1 MITVTCTKKLRDKNN
16 RIVGYELEDCNG
28 KRMRFNSKQVKQ
40 AIFLQQIT
48 ITNLKLTS
56 DGRLIDNTESVQSDG
71 QSKSLEN
78 NQLALINKL
87 KNMKCYQ
94 IMKLSI
100 DDIAHLIEKMS
111 NIKLEETP
119 FMVGDD
125 SWDEP
130 GKLYFYR
137 CMPFF
142 ITKYVNFDCKH
153 CDESMK
159 EHFCSIVIPFP
170 TDSTKWQKYNANG
183 FRYNRFDI
191 KSTDVNRLVHIASI
205 WKNIPNTKISY
216 GDIAYALYDLMLKY
230 VNTSNKALELTSV
243 STSDISVDFEIIKK
257 EVAGLAFYLDYAKER
272 EYGNPTLLAVSM
284 YLTNNGY
291 SINVVTYNYR
301 INITD
306 DTVFADDTINY
317 SEIVVG
323 FNDDDL
329 TDKMEKVKLIIDSK
343 LKSALS
349 DVRTT
354 IDYIK
359 IQDGN
364 KI

>member
-1 MITVTCTKKLRDKNN
+1 MITVTCTEKFRDKNN
-16 RIVGYELEDCNG
+16 RIVGYELHDSNG
-28 KRMRFNSKQVKQ
+28 IRLRFSSKQVKQ

-48 ITNLKLTS
+48 IKNLKLTS
-56 DGRLIDNTESVQSDG
+56 DGRLIDNTESVKSDG
-71 QSKSLEN
+71 QLKSLEN

-87 KNMKCYQ
+87 KNMRCYQ
-94 IMKLSI
+94 IMRLSV
-100 DDIAHLIEKMS
+100 DDIAHLIEKLS

-159 EHFCSIVIPFP
+159 EHLCNIVIPFP

-183 FRYNRFDI
+183 FRYKRFDI
-191 KSTDVNRLVHIASI
+191 KSTDVNRLAQVASI

-216 GDIAYALYDLMLKY
+216 GDIAYTLYDLMLKY
-230 VNTSNKALELTSV
+230 VNTSNKALELISLGTNDS
-243 STSDISVDFEIIKK
+243 SVDFEIIEK
-257 EVAGLAFYLDYAKER
+257 EVAGLVFYLDYTKER
-272 EYGNPTLLAVSM
+272 EYGNPTLLAVFM
-284 YLTNNGY
+284 YLNNNGY

-306 DTVFADDTINY
+306 DTVFANDTIDY

-323 FNDDDL
+323 FNDDNL
-329 TDKMEKVKLIIDSK
+329 TAKMKKVKLIIDSK
-343 LKSALS
+343 LKSAIS
-349 DVRTT
+349 NVRTT

-359 IQDGN
+359 IKAGN
-364 KI
+364 MK

>member
-1 MITVTCTKKLRDKNN
+1 MITVTCTEKFRDKNN

-28 KRMRFNSKQVKQ
+28 IRLRFSSKQVKQ
-40 AIFLQQIT
+40 AVFLQQIT

-56 DGRLIDNTESVQSDG
+56 DGRLIDSTELVQSDS
-71 QSKSLEN
+71 QSKCVEN

-94 IMKLSI
+94 IMRLSI
-100 DDIAHLIEKMS
+100 DDIAHIIEKMS

-159 EHFCSIVIPFP
+159 EHLCNIVIPFP

-230 VNTSNKALELTSV
+230 VDTSNKALELKSMGV
-243 STSDISVDFEIIKK
+243 DDILDASEIIEKQ
-257 EVAGLAFYLDYAKER
+257 VCGLAFYLDYAKE
-272 EYGNPTLLAVSM
+272 YNPQLLAVFM
-284 YLTNNGY
+284 YLTNDGY
-291 SINVVTYNYR
+291 SINVVTYKYK
-301 INITD
+301 ININD
-306 DTVFADDTINY
+306 NISANVLDY
-317 SEIVVG
+317 STIVVG
-323 FNDDDL
+323 FNDDL
-329 TDKMEKVKLIIDSK
+329 TAKMRKVELIIGSK
-343 LKSALS
+343 LKIALS
-349 DVRTT
+349 EVRTA

-359 IQDGN
+359 IQGGN